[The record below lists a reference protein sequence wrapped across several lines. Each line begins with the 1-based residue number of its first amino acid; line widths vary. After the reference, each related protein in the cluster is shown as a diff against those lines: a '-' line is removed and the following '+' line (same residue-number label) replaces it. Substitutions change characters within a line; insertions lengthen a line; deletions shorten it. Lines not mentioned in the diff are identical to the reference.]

1 MNSYLNELETLK
13 IAENIETEG
22 LRFYTEAMNKAEND
36 EIKNTFKMLADEEK
50 GHATLFA
57 KIYNEAKKESQ
68 SNDDYIYD
76 ETTSAYLKALADSAL
91 FNTKGITNEK
101 LKDVKDS
108 KEALLMG
115 IQAEKD
121 AILLYTKMYQ
131 VSKFENT
138 KKYLGELIKE
148 ENDHLEKL
156 MKIYKNM

>member
-13 IAENIETEG
+13 IAENIELEG

-36 EIKNTFKMLADEEK
+36 EVKNIFKLLADEEK
-50 GHATLFA
+50 GHSILFA
-57 KIYNEAKKESQ
+57 KLYNEAKNESQ
-68 SNDDYIYD
+68 NNDDYIYD
-76 ETTSAYLKALADSAL
+76 EITSAYLKALADTAL
-91 FNTKGITNEK
+91 FNINGITNDK

-121 AILLYTKMYQ
+121 AILLYTKMHQ

-138 KKYLGELIKE
+138 KKYLGELIIE
-148 ENDHLEKL
+148 ENGHLEKL
-156 MKIYKNM
+156 MKIFKTM

>member
-1 MNSYLNELETLK
+1 MNNYLNELETLK

-22 LRFYTEAMNKAEND
+22 LRFYTEAMNKAENT
-36 EIKNTFKMLADEEK
+36 EIKEIFKMLADEEK
-50 GHATLFA
+50 AHVILFGRL
-57 KIYNEAKKESQ
+57 YNEASKESEN
-68 SNDDYIYD
+68 NDDYIYD
-76 ETTSAYLKALADSAL
+76 EITSAYLKALADTAL

-121 AILLYTKMYQ
+121 AILLYTKMHQ

-148 ENDHLEKL
+148 ENGHLEKL
-156 MKIYKNM
+156 MDIYKNM